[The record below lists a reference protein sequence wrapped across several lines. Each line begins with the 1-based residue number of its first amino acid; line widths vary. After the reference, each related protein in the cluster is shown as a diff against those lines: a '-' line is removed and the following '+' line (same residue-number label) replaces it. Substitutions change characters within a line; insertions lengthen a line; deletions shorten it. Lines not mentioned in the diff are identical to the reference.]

1 MPTVKVFVEV
11 IGGEKM
17 LAEIDPGVTVEDT
30 AGVIAQL
37 AGKSLV
43 DDDGKAK
50 NWRLFAP
57 KPEGGFGPAD
67 PTLRLIGVAGRMKR
81 AFDAGQ
87 DVGFAGPGEFEGS
100 KYLFKLRLFVPGAPP
115 KPPPRPDTPVS
126 IADEEAIDLTDLSN
140 VDDFETETQRRK
152 KKRRKSID
160 GESSTVRRKRKKDP
174 DGSITGRRRKKKD
187 PDGSTIRRRK
197 KKIDP
202 SGTQP
207 APTKKQPAATEMAEQ
222 TPAKAAVEAPT
233 EQPVDEASD
242 RQPARDRILEIPALT
257 GAGPEPGDAALTSS
271 PQTPGPAVDSD
282 SPAEAASPDG
292 PEPPTEEDGPEAPPE
307 SSSAEPVREPR
318 DRPVLAEQ
326 TLAPSSKKSASRPES
341 ASRRTA
347 SADASS
353 RRIKRPDSSTSKRPK
368 EGPSSKTSPAP
379 EKKSGGKGLIIGVVV
394 LVIAA
399 GAAFALTRGGSEP
412 APVVDEPPVV
422 EAPVSEPTSLS
433 DRVSLKPYETGEG
446 VADDAVHSAVAAW
459 GGLGVASP
467 NALRA
472 HSSSVAPLVATLSES
487 CRSASRFDACDA
499 WAWIAFST
507 YRACA
512 DEQCDPGGALPA
524 SRDAIGH
531 AYGNAQKLSGDAQ
544 AAATKRL
551 LTQAVRIGGADF
563 EALRSSSAPMAALAQ
578 KGCAML
584 GDIPECA
591 AIPAR

>member
-115 KPPPRPDTPVS
+115 KPPPRPDTPVP

-202 SGTQP
+202 SETQS
-207 APTKKQPAATEMAEQ
+207 APTKKT
-222 TPAKAAVEAPT
+222 
-233 EQPVDEASD
+233 
-242 RQPARDRILEIPALT
+242 AR
-257 GAGPEPGDAALTSS
+257 
-271 PQTPGPAVDSD
+271 
-282 SPAEAASPDG
+282 
-292 PEPPTEEDGPEAPPE
+292 
-307 SSSAEPVREPR
+307 
-318 DRPVLAEQ
+318 
-326 TLAPSSKKSASRPES
+326 
-341 ASRRTA
+341 
-347 SADASS
+347 
-353 RRIKRPDSSTSKRPK
+353 
-368 EGPSSKTSPAP
+368 
-379 EKKSGGKGLIIGVVV
+379 
-394 LVIAA
+394 
-399 GAAFALTRGGSEP
+399 
-412 APVVDEPPVV
+412 
-422 EAPVSEPTSLS
+422 
-433 DRVSLKPYETGEG
+433 
-446 VADDAVHSAVAAW
+446 
-459 GGLGVASP
+459 
-467 NALRA
+467 
-472 HSSSVAPLVATLSES
+472 
-487 CRSASRFDACDA
+487 
-499 WAWIAFST
+499 
-507 YRACA
+507 CA
-512 DEQCDPGGALPA
+512 RNG
-524 SRDAIGH
+524 
-531 AYGNAQKLSGDAQ
+531 
-544 AAATKRL
+544 
-551 LTQAVRIGGADF
+551 
-563 EALRSSSAPMAALAQ
+563 
-578 KGCAML
+578 
-584 GDIPECA
+584 
-591 AIPAR
+591 

>member
-1 MPTVKVFVEV
+1 M
-11 IGGEKM
+11 
-17 LAEIDPGVTVEDT
+17 
-30 AGVIAQL
+30 
-37 AGKSLV
+37 
-43 DDDGKAK
+43 
-50 NWRLFAP
+50 
-57 KPEGGFGPAD
+57 
-67 PTLRLIGVAGRMKR
+67 
-81 AFDAGQ
+81 
-87 DVGFAGPGEFEGS
+87 
-100 KYLFKLRLFVPGAPP
+100 
-115 KPPPRPDTPVS
+115 
-126 IADEEAIDLTDLSN
+126 
-140 VDDFETETQRRK
+140 
-152 KKRRKSID
+152 
-160 GESSTVRRKRKKDP
+160 
-174 DGSITGRRRKKKD
+174 
-187 PDGSTIRRRK
+187 
-197 KKIDP
+197 
-202 SGTQP
+202 
-207 APTKKQPAATEMAEQ
+207 
-222 TPAKAAVEAPT
+222 EAPT

-242 RQPARDRILEIPALT
+242 RQPARDRILEIPALA

-292 PEPPTEEDGPEAPPE
+292 PEPPEEKGAPEAPPE

-326 TLAPSSKKSASRPES
+326 TLAPSSKKSASRSES
-341 ASRRTA
+341 GSRTTA

-353 RRIKRPDSSTSKRPK
+353 RRIKRPK

-412 APVVDEPPVV
+412 APVVDEPLVV
-422 EAPVSEPTSLS
+422 EAAVSEPTSLS
-433 DRVSLKPYETGEG
+433 DRVTLKPYETGEG
-446 VADDAVHSAVAAW
+446 AADDAVHSAVAAW

-487 CRSASRFDACDA
+487 CRFASRFDACDA

-512 DEQCDPGGALPA
+512 DGQCDPGGALPA
-524 SRDAIGH
+524 SRDAIGQ

-563 EALRSSSAPMAALAQ
+563 EALRSSSAPVAALAQ
-578 KGCAML
+578 KGCTVL

-591 AIPAR
+591 AIPAP